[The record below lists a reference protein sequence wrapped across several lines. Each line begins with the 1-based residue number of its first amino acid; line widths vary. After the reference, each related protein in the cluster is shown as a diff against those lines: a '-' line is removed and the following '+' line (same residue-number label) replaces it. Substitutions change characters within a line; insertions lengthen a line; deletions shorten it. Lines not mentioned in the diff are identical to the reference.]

1 MRNLLNN
8 HPDGMDLK
16 DFIDQ
21 FGGEIKE
28 NTRALYII
36 QPNIEKALKFG
47 IAGSGNGDALKRLK
61 EHQATYGYNN
71 KDNKCTGAT
80 IWYLG
85 VTTYNRLV
93 LKEKSQVARVEADIK
108 KDFKKHLRSNRG
120 TELLFGVTPKELIAF
135 VNKTQQTDEQPTK
148 ITLTRAVRPTTAKFR
163 NDVIAYINTPNPTP
177 RRSSR
182 LAS

>member
-71 KDNKCTGAT
+71 RDNKCTGAT

-93 LKEKSQVARVEADIK
+93 LKENSQVARVEADIK
-108 KDFKKHLRSNRG
+108 KDFKNFRNESMAQMHS
-120 TELLFGVTPKELIAF
+120 
-135 VNKTQQTDEQPTK
+135 TK
-148 ITLTRAVRPTTAKFR
+148 DGRVTTAHFS
-163 NDVIAYINTPNPTP
+163 III
-177 RRSSR
+177 
-182 LAS
+182 